1 MFLLRT
7 HHWNPVYII
16 ALIKISGVVCTIIK
30 VACYSTLW
38 LSLQRGVYSILR
50 MHPTTWC
57 DNEKTFGM
65 QRLSIITKRMTFE
78 SCLSPFSFPHPLE
91 IEHMLL
97 SLPHRGSS
105 WPYLNCPFHSYSF
118 SVHFHSSD
126 IFSLQSCSSPQKENR
141 KQMYTSILSPF
152 LQDNVTIIPYL
163 LLLLLPLFLKFL
175 LSSMSSDLSCLIL
188 ERQQYIGRPDR
199 IKKVYSWE
207 EWFLSYK
214 FSRKIQLLDIGWF
227 LFCLKMCFVGE

>member
-65 QRLSIITKRMTFE
+65 QCLSIITKRMTFE

-105 WPYLNCPFHSYSF
+105 WPYLNCPFHQLQF
-118 SVHFHSSD
+118 LCTLPQFWHF
-126 IFSLQSCSSPQKENR
+126 QPA
-141 KQMYTSILSPF
+141 IL
-152 LQDNVTIIPYL
+152 
-163 LLLLLPLFLKFL
+163 L
-175 LSSMSSDLSCLIL
+175 LSSEGKQKTDVYIHTFPLSTRQCHNHSISLAPSATPFSQVLII
-188 ERQQYIGRPDR
+188 QYVFWP
-199 IKKVYSWE
+199 K
-207 EWFLSYK
+207 LSH
-214 FSRKIQLLDIGWF
+214 SRKAAVHWKTRQN
-227 LFCLKMCFVGE
+227 